1 MKLIIKEYLASLRE
15 RGELDA
21 ILPDLLSQVGMN
33 VFSRPGR
40 GTRQDGVDVAAV
52 GKLDGKVPKV
62 YLFAI
67 KPGNLT
73 RKDWAGGEVQD
84 LRPSLLEILD
94 AYIPNRL
101 PAEHRDKEIVICLCI
116 GGDIDEQVS
125 PQIEGFVKQHEKS
138 NVTFQQWNGD
148 KLASLIQKHFLR
160 EDLLPPDA
168 RSHLRK
174 SIAMLDEPETS
185 YKHFSAL
192 VRSLA
197 AIEERKDAQRVRAI
211 RQISICLWILLVW
224 GREAGNVES
233 PYRSSELALLH
244 AWRILRLYVGKRSK
258 AAHAIAAAFH
268 SILHAHEQVST
279 EYLLKSVLPH
289 AGKRDGLSSAV
300 RASCSLDIN
309 LAAFD
314 LLGRT
319 AMKGLW
325 MYWAASQVDDDQD
338 EQRKGFLEVYRECTW
353 ALKAMISSNA
363 ALLSPIKDDQ
373 AIDISVA
380 VFLLALDGGKRTDIE
395 TWLGE
400 MAARAGFAFRTHGN
414 YPCNLHSYSEL
425 LEHPKRGDDQ
435 YRNEVT
441 AGSIL
446 YPTIALWAALFDFDD
461 IHMEIAALK
470 QEHMQHCN
478 FQLWYPDET
487 SEEHIYT
494 NSDGHGAALSNI
506 CVDRSKEDLIKQVFD
521 ECEHSPHFNEL
532 SAVKAGFW
540 PLIVVACRHHRLPL
554 PQHLLRPFQP
564 QAGSSDHD
572 KTAIEAISDGPT

>member
-21 ILPDLLSQVGMN
+21 ILPDLLSQMGLN
-33 VFSRPGR
+33 VFSRPAR

-52 GKLDGKVPKV
+52 GKLDGRTAKV

-84 LRPSLLEILD
+84 LRPSLVEILD

-101 PAEHRDKEIVICLCI
+101 PAEHRDKKVVICICI
-116 GGDIDEQVS
+116 GGEIEEQVS
-125 PQIEGFVKQHEKS
+125 PQIEGFIKQHEKP
-138 NVTFQQWNGD
+138 NVVFQQWNGD
-148 KLASLIQKHFLR
+148 RLASLIQKYFLR
-160 EDLLPPDA
+160 EELLPKDA

-174 SIAMLDEPETS
+174 SIAMLDEPDTS
-185 YKHFSAL
+185 YKHFAEL
-192 VRSLA
+192 VHSLA
-197 AIEERKDAQRVRAI
+197 AIEGAKDARRVRAI
-211 RQISICLWILLVW
+211 RQISICLWILLAW
-224 GREAGNVES
+224 GREANNIES

-244 AWRILRLYVGKRSK
+244 AWKILSLYVSKESK
-258 AAHAIAAAFH
+258 AAHAVNAAFH
-268 SILHAHEQVST
+268 SILYAHEQVST
-279 EYLLKSVLPH
+279 EYLFKTVFPH

-309 LAAFD
+309 LALFD

-325 MYWAASQVDDDQD
+325 VYWAAAQAGEDQA
-338 EQRKGFLEVYRECTW
+338 EHRKGFLKAYRECTA

-363 ALLSPIKDDQ
+363 ALLLPIKDDQ
-373 AIDISVA
+373 AIDISIA
-380 VFLLALDGGKRTDIE
+380 VFLLALDEKNRPDIG

-400 MAARAGFAFRTHGN
+400 MTARVAFAFRTHGT
-414 YPCNLHSYSEL
+414 YPCNLHRYTEL
-425 LEHPKRGDDQ
+425 LEHPRRGDDQ

-446 YPTIALWAALFDFDD
+446 YPMTALWAALFGFDD
-461 IHMEIAALK
+461 IYSEIAALK
-470 QEHMQHCN
+470 QKDLQHCN

-487 SEEHIYT
+487 SERHLYT
-494 NSDGHGAALSNI
+494 NSDGHGATLSDV
-506 CVDRSKEDLIKQVFD
+506 CVERAKEDLIKQVFE
-521 ECEHSPHFNEL
+521 ECDHLPHFHEL
-532 SAVKAGFW
+532 SAVKYGFW
-540 PLIVVACRHHRLPL
+540 PIIAVACRHYRLPV
-554 PQHLLRPFQP
+554 PPHFYEAFVTP
-564 QAGSSDHD
+564 AGQRRAVGCSAVAPEN
-572 KTAIEAISDGPT
+572 KT